1 MRFMSFLKL
10 MDTKML
16 KENHTSNFNLNL
28 FLLVPLFFIIHNFE
42 KALTMAEWSQK
53 VPEFIHPVVTSVQ
66 FSIAVTILSVIGIIM
81 TVLAKYMF
89 NGKYFLNIM
98 CGFSAIIFM
107 NAFFPHIIA
116 AIYFKMYAP
125 GVWTSIFLYL
135 PFCSFVFYKVL
146 KENIIKKKNFILS
159 FVIGIAL
166 GVLLA
171 KFSLLIGEQ
180 F

>member
-1 MRFMSFLKL
+1 
-10 MDTKML
+10 ML
-16 KENHTSNFNLNL
+16 KEKQTSNFNLNL

-42 KALTMAEWSQK
+42 EALTMAEWSQK
-53 VPEFIHPVVTSVQ
+53 IPEFIHPVVTGVQ
-66 FSIAVTILSVIGIIM
+66 FIVAVTILSVIGIIV

-89 NGKYFLNIM
+89 DGKYFVNIM
-98 CGFSAIIFM
+98 CGFSAILFM

-125 GVWTSIFLYL
+125 GVLTSMFLYL
-135 PFCSFVFYKVL
+135 PFCSFVFYNVL
-146 KENIIKKKNFILS
+146 RNNIIGKKNFILS

-171 KFSLLIGEQ
+171 KLSLIIGEQ